1 MDLNSVPEL
10 TERGRQKLESVAKES
25 QTKSKRDF
33 IPNVDGRQKRAKE
46 MFKLYNDFVLDMGG
60 DNYATAAQKE
70 LARRCAT
77 LSILA
82 KELEEQIAE
91 QHGDGETVDK
101 TLFTQYMDVCKTS
114 SQLMTKLNR
123 VRVVDRDPEG
133 LDDYLASKSS

>member
-10 TERGRQKLESVAKES
+10 TERGRQKLESVAKDS

-46 MFKLYNDFVLDMGG
+46 MWKLYNDFVLDMGG

-77 LSILA
+77 LSVLA
-82 KELEEQIAE
+82 QELEEQIAE

-101 TLFTQYMDVCKTS
+101 TLFGQYMDVCKTS

-123 VRVVDRDPEG
+123 VRVIDRDPEG
-133 LDDYLASKSS
+133 LDDYIQSKSS